1 MMCVR
6 VIMMVATTT
15 AQSHLDNL
23 QTYTDHSAP
32 GAGAGQG
39 DIKILIRMLK

>member
-15 AQSHLDNL
+15 TTTRVQSHLDNPK
-23 QTYTDHSAP
+23 TYTDHHSP
-32 GAGAGQG
+32 VSTREQG
-39 DIKILIRMLK
+39 DIKI